1 MIWAQTSNDADR
13 VTLNEL
19 KAQYVRHLKA
29 EQDVLKQKTQ
39 LQWFK
44 EGDANSRYF
53 HSLIRGRR
61 RKLYIHKIKNEEG
74 EWFQGD
80 ENIGKAACD
89 YFQNLFTD
97 PGSIIREDL
106 LSIIP
111 TMITS
116 VDNGIFTQDPSMSE
130 LKDIVFSMSPTS
142 AT

>member
-1 MIWAQTSNDADR
+1 M
-13 VTLNEL
+13 
-19 KAQYVRHLKA
+19 
-29 EQDVLKQKTQ
+29 
-39 LQWFK
+39 FK

-53 HSLIRGRR
+53 HSLIKGRR

-80 ENIGKAACD
+80 ENFGKVACD

-116 VDNGIFTQDPSMSE
+116 DDNSIFTRDPSMSE